1 MVFTSRVSQQKYCD
15 NHIGNYHKD
24 SHLHGH
30 TSLVKSTNAYAQGGN
45 NESMRKWVMHKMSVE
60 KIERQ
65 TVADLEAKVARLERI
80 IDNIATNKKVVQSVM
95 KEELRSDFFIRRVDA
110 IVVKRLQKSL
120 RGEEE

>member
-1 MVFTSRVSQQKYCD
+1 
-15 NHIGNYHKD
+15 
-24 SHLHGH
+24 
-30 TSLVKSTNAYAQGGN
+30 
-45 NESMRKWVMHKMSVE
+45 MSVE

-65 TVADLEAKVARLERI
+65 TIADLEAKVARLEKI